1 MDVLDNYGRSGLWLA
16 ASHGFTDCVRMLLRN
31 GLRPLLDTPANAG
44 PTETRGRTPL
54 LIAAMHGH
62 TEVRIKVLKVSGA
75 LPLLF
80 AGRCWEGALHPRR
93 CGPRCLLEVVQTRL
107 LELLQAD
114 SCLEGNLACGHKQR
128 PDCMLLWVALLT
140 H

>member
-1 MDVLDNYGRSGLWLA
+1 MEAAQYLITKGARLDVLDNYGRSGLWLA

-31 GLRPLLDTPANAG
+31 GLRPMLDTPANAG

-62 TEVRIKVLKVSGA
+62 TEVR
-75 LPLLF
+75 
-80 AGRCWEGALHPRR
+80 GRC
-93 CGPRCLLEVVQTRL
+93 
-107 LELLQAD
+107 LQAYQA
-114 SCLEGNLACGHKQR
+114 SCCELAGAGGCSACGHRQR
-128 PDCMLLWVALLT
+128 PDCMRMWVTFLA